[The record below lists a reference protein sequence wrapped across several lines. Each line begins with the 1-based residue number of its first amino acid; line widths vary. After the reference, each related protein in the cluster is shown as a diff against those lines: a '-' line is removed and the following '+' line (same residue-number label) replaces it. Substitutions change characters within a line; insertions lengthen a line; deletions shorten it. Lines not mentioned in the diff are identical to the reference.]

1 MQPDFTLI
9 LLSQHYPFYKNLQL
23 LSYNDNLMEDDD
35 VAEFLQ
41 TTEQQISK
49 RILDNVYAYASTA
62 V

>member
-1 MQPDFTLI
+1 MNTDFTL
-9 LLSQHYPFYKNLQL
+9 LLLTQHYPFFQNLQL
-23 LSYNDNLMEDDD
+23 LSYNDNQIEDDD

-49 RILDNVYAYASTA
+49 RTLDNVYAYASAA